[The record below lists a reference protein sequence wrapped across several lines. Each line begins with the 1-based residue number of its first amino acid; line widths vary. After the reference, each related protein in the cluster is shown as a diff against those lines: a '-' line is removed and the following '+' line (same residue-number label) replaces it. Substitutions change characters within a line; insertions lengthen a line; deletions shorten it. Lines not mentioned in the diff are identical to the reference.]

1 MYIRSEGSKMKKN
14 LIVLQEGNKDCGAAT
29 LLSIIRYYGGN
40 ISIERLIDMT
50 KTTKE
55 GTNFYNISV
64 AASSLGLESRA
75 YKIDD
80 VEKIKEL
87 TVPYI
92 VQFRNKNY
100 HHFVVVYKVWNN
112 KVLLMDPAR
121 GKTIIDLFDFNEK
134 WTGYLLLFE
143 KVRNLIIYPKEKVL
157 NRILLYT
164 LCRNK
169 KLIFFLILLSLIF
182 VTISSLVSLYAQ
194 IVFDQVIETDIKNL
208 IVITIIFAVFYIVKN
223 ITNYTRNHLII
234 YLNQKLD
241 TSITL
246 SCFTKIIL
254 LPFSYYKNRTTGE
267 VLSRIKDLS
276 YIKNF
281 ISKVI
286 VTLFLDIFAFILSF
300 IILYN
305 TNKKITFL
313 ILFMEIGYLIII
325 FLFIPYIRKATFISQ
340 EDNAKINNNIIEAV
354 SSFETIKGLNIED
367 NTVLKFS
374 KIYSTSINNNYQFA
388 KINNLM
394 IFFQE
399 AIGDII
405 MFSVSFINLKYI
417 MKGNLTIGSY
427 TTITYLMTY
436 LIYPLNNL
444 ISILNEYYYNKSAL
458 KRANSLFEIEDE
470 KIYEER
476 KLAVNGNIKIHNLNY
491 TYNNKSY
498 ILKNLNLRIE
508 DRERVL
514 ILGPSGCGKSTIM
527 KLLYKYYPVDRDMI
541 FINNYDINDYSL
553 SDIRRDFI
561 YVSQNELLYT
571 DSIRNNILLDRQ
583 IKEERY
589 LDMCKIFYVDDI
601 IKGSMLGYD
610 YLLEENGCNISGGQR
625 QRIILARSLLKEGKI
640 IMIDEGLSQI
650 DINLERKILKNMF
663 YYFYDQ
669 TIIIISHRQENM
681 DLYDRVIRIE
691 EGKTINLIKSDR

>member
-1 MYIRSEGSKMKKN
+1 MKKN

-681 DLYDRVIRIE
+681 DLYDRVIHIE

>member
-1 MYIRSEGSKMKKN
+1 
-14 LIVLQEGNKDCGAAT
+14 
-29 LLSIIRYYGGN
+29 
-40 ISIERLIDMT
+40 
-50 KTTKE
+50 
-55 GTNFYNISV
+55 
-64 AASSLGLESRA
+64 
-75 YKIDD
+75 
-80 VEKIKEL
+80 
-87 TVPYI
+87 
-92 VQFRNKNY
+92 
-100 HHFVVVYKVWNN
+100 
-112 KVLLMDPAR
+112 
-121 GKTIIDLFDFNEK
+121 
-134 WTGYLLLFE
+134 
-143 KVRNLIIYPKEKVL
+143 
-157 NRILLYT
+157 
-164 LCRNK
+164 
-169 KLIFFLILLSLIF
+169 
-182 VTISSLVSLYAQ
+182 
-194 IVFDQVIETDIKNL
+194 
-208 IVITIIFAVFYIVKN
+208 
-223 ITNYTRNHLII
+223 
-234 YLNQKLD
+234 
-241 TSITL
+241 
-246 SCFTKIIL
+246 
-254 LPFSYYKNRTTGE
+254 
-267 VLSRIKDLS
+267 
-276 YIKNF
+276 
-281 ISKVI
+281 
-286 VTLFLDIFAFILSF
+286 
-300 IILYN
+300 
-305 TNKKITFL
+305 
-313 ILFMEIGYLIII
+313 
-325 FLFIPYIRKATFISQ
+325 
-340 EDNAKINNNIIEAV
+340 
-354 SSFETIKGLNIED
+354 
-367 NTVLKFS
+367 
-374 KIYSTSINNNYQFA
+374 
-388 KINNLM
+388 
-394 IFFQE
+394 
-399 AIGDII
+399 
-405 MFSVSFINLKYI
+405 

>member
-1 MYIRSEGSKMKKN
+1 MKKN

-169 KLIFFLILLSLIF
+169 KLIFFLILFSLIF
-182 VTISSLVSLYAQ
+182 ITISSLVSLYAQ

-681 DLYDRVIRIE
+681 DLYDRVIHIE

>member
-1 MYIRSEGSKMKKN
+1 MKKN

-182 VTISSLVSLYAQ
+182 ITISSLVSLYAQ

-325 FLFIPYIRKATFISQ
+325 FLFIPYIRKATFIIQ

-498 ILKNLNLRIE
+498 IFKNLNLRIE

>member
-1 MYIRSEGSKMKKN
+1 MKKN

-182 VTISSLVSLYAQ
+182 ITISSLVSLYAQ

>member
-1 MYIRSEGSKMKKN
+1 MKKN

-182 VTISSLVSLYAQ
+182 ITISSLVSLYAQ

-498 ILKNLNLRIE
+498 IFKNLNLRIE

>member
-1 MYIRSEGSKMKKN
+1 MKKN

>member
-1 MYIRSEGSKMKKN
+1 MKKN

-182 VTISSLVSLYAQ
+182 ITISSLVSLYAQ

-681 DLYDRVIRIE
+681 DLYDRVIHIE

>member
-1 MYIRSEGSKMKKN
+1 M
-14 LIVLQEGNKDCGAAT
+14 
-29 LLSIIRYYGGN
+29 
-40 ISIERLIDMT
+40 ERFFSHLHRF
-50 KTTKE
+50 
-55 GTNFYNISV
+55 FYR
-64 AASSLGLESRA
+64 L
-75 YKIDD
+75 
-80 VEKIKEL
+80 
-87 TVPYI
+87 
-92 VQFRNKNY
+92 
-100 HHFVVVYKVWNN
+100 
-112 KVLLMDPAR
+112 
-121 GKTIIDLFDFNEK
+121 
-134 WTGYLLLFE
+134 
-143 KVRNLIIYPKEKVL
+143 
-157 NRILLYT
+157 
-164 LCRNK
+164 
-169 KLIFFLILLSLIF
+169 FFLILLSLIF
-182 VTISSLVSLYAQ
+182 ITISSLVSLYAQ

-498 ILKNLNLRIE
+498 IFKNLNLRIE

>member
-1 MYIRSEGSKMKKN
+1 MKKN

-498 ILKNLNLRIE
+498 IFKNLNLRIE